1 MQTNKIGRPP
11 PIEAFGAV
19 IKAYY
24 KRRELRYEVCVELNK
39 LWTNIQGCVRHEEE
53 IYYRVL
59 LILVIEDIYEAYG
72 HCHVVAS

>member
-1 MQTNKIGRPP
+1 MEWRITSWCTCAACGGIWTKLRRHYKRLLTMQTNKIGRPP

-39 LWTNIQGCVRHEEE
+39 L
-53 IYYRVL
+53 
-59 LILVIEDIYEAYG
+59 
-72 HCHVVAS
+72 